1 MSEDLRSEVGV
12 WWFVTSFY
20 QQKLSIYFTC
30 SNQISFG
37 GLHPQIK
44 PKSPQ
49 IVLQVEEG
57 KKEKE
62 KRIEKRRK
70 KKGRRKFLC
79 VCKQYNI
86 PAHAWQ
92 RLQWR
97 GHCQDCLEHN
107 WGNIGRYFLWKWKIS
122 LEIFLMKYW
131 ETPHFPLMLI
141 FQYSRMK
148 FSLAVFYILY
158 GPIFMAFPKLSPNIF
173 SCDQYRKWIGN
184 YTVNPALQPKV

>member
-1 MSEDLRSEVGV
+1 MSEDLRSEVGM
-12 WWFVTSFY
+12 WSSVTSFY

-70 KKGRRKFLC
+70 KKKKAGGNFCVYASNTISPHMHGKGSSGEDIVKIVWSTTGVILEDIFCGNGRS
-79 VCKQYNI
+79 V
-86 PAHAWQ
+86 
-92 RLQWR
+92 
-97 GHCQDCLEHN
+97 
-107 WGNIGRYFLWKWKIS
+107 WKYSWWSTEKHHI
-122 LEIFLMKYW
+122 
-131 ETPHFPLMLI
+131 FPLCWYFNTAEWSFL
-141 FQYSRMK
+141 
-148 FSLAVFYILY
+148 
-158 GPIFMAFPKLSPNIF
+158 
-173 SCDQYRKWIGN
+173 
-184 YTVNPALQPKV
+184 